1 MLGIFFA
8 IFTANFILINL
19 IVYERFANLHWTHP
33 LPSRLTGSNKL
44 RKLHSNLNYAS
55 TSICIQKPVSLHVQK
70 IFSNFLFFF
79 GFILGDTGT
88 VLLRDTGA
96 VLLSLKVLHL
106 LADATKLSIII
117 IWIYPRGQGRPKGK
131 GEVRI
136 ASLPW

>member
-1 MLGIFFA
+1 MKSCLEYYLRFSLL
-8 IFTANFILINL
+8 NSSLFIQ

-55 TSICIQKPVSLHVQK
+55 TSICIQKPVSLHDQK

-88 VLLRDTGA
+88 

-131 GEVRI
+131 GEVHI
-136 ASLPW
+136 ASLP

>member
-8 IFTANFILINL
+8 IFTANFILIIK

-55 TSICIQKPVSLHVQK
+55 TSICIQKPVSLHDQK

-88 VLLRDTGA
+88 